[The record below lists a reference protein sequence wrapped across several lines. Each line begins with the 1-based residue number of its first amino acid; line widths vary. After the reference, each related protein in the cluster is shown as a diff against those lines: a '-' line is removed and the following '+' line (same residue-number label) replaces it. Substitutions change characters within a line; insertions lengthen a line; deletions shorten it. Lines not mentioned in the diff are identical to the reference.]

1 MDPTLFKALLALLPG
16 SALFAGALLL
26 FSKSRSPCSLL
37 QLLGAFCLLL
47 VILAHLCEGLHL
59 LPWMGWGLEH
69 SVGHYLDLCAAVLG
83 IALFPAGYLLH
94 AFDGHH
100 G

>member
-1 MDPTLFKALLALLPG
+1 MDPTLFKALLTLLPA

-26 FSKSRSPCSLL
+26 FSQARSPRSLL
-37 QLLGAFCLLL
+37 QVLGASCLLL
-47 VILAHLCEGLHL
+47 VIIAHLCEGLRL
-59 LPWMGWGLEH
+59 LPWMGWGREH
-69 SVGHYLDLCAAVLG
+69 SAGHYLDLCAAVLG

-94 AFDGHH
+94 ALAGRH